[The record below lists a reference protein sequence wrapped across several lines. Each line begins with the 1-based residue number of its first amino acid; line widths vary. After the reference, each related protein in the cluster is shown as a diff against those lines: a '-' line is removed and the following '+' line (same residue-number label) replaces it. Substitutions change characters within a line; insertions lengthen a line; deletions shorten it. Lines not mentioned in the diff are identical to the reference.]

1 VETDS
6 TKKGAKMNLPFFKY
20 YRIPLILAVS
30 LSLVIIT
37 YKSNILLENA
47 NVMSYLNILGIF
59 AGAIL
64 GIFILDL
71 DYFIHTFLLEPKS
84 EVSNTIKTYIKDKD
98 ILGAFNYIILHADQF
113 ENKTLNSLVFQVA
126 LSIFSMLIVIDP
138 GVPFMIKVL
147 VISTLLN
154 TIFRFYYFYL
164 QGFGDDWFWI
174 LKKVP
179 NKYVVLVI
187 NLIVLIFVGISVHT
201 LK

>member
-1 VETDS
+1 
-6 TKKGAKMNLPFFKY
+6 MNLPFFKY
-20 YRIPLILAVS
+20 YRIPLILAIS

-37 YKSNILLENA
+37 YKSPILLENA
-47 NVMSYLNILGIF
+47 DTMSYLNILGIIV
-59 AGAIL
+59 GAII

-71 DYFIHTFLLEPKS
+71 DYFIHAYLLEPKS
-84 EVSNTIKTYIKDKD
+84 EVSNLVKDYIKDRD
-98 ILGAFNYIILHADQF
+98 IMGAFNYIILHSDRF

-138 GVPFMIKVL
+138 GVPFLIKAM

-164 QGFGDDWFWI
+164 QGYGNDWFWI

-179 NKYVVLVI
+179 NKYLVFAINFVVLV
-187 NLIVLIFVGISVHT
+187 FVGISVYT

>member
-1 VETDS
+1 
-6 TKKGAKMNLPFFKY
+6 MNLPFFKY
-20 YRIPLILAVS
+20 YRIPLILAIS

-37 YKSNILLENA
+37 YKSPILLENA
-47 NVMSYLNILGIF
+47 DTVSYLNILGIII
-59 AGAIL
+59 GAII

-71 DYFIHTFLLEPKS
+71 DYFIHAYILEPKS
-84 EVSNTIKTYIKDKD
+84 EISNLVKDYIKDRD
-98 ILGAFNYIILHADQF
+98 IIGSFNYIILHSDRF

-126 LSIFSMLIVIDP
+126 MSIFSMIIAIDP
-138 GVPFMIKVL
+138 GVPFLIKTI

-164 QGFGDDWFWI
+164 QGHGSDWFWI

-179 NKYVVLVI
+179 NKYWVFAINLVVLV
-187 NLIVLIFVGISVHT
+187 FVGISVYT

>member
-1 VETDS
+1 
-6 TKKGAKMNLPFFKY
+6 MNLPFFKY

-37 YKSNILLENA
+37 YKSSLLLENA
-47 NVMSYLNILGIF
+47 NTMSYLNILGIF
-59 AGAIL
+59 VGAIL

-71 DYFIHTFLLEPKS
+71 DYFIHAFLLEPKS
-84 EVSNTIKTYIKDKD
+84 QVSNLIKTYIKDKD
-98 ILGAFNYIILHADQF
+98 IIGAFNYIILHSDQF

-138 GVPFMIKVL
+138 GVPFLIKAM

-154 TIFRFYYFYL
+154 TIFRFYYFYF
-164 QGFGDDWFWI
+164 QGFGNDWFWI
-174 LKKVP
+174 LKKIP
-179 NKYVVLVI
+179 NKYVVFVI
-187 NLIVLIFVGISVHT
+187 NLIVLVFVGISVYT

>member
-1 VETDS
+1 
-6 TKKGAKMNLPFFKY
+6 MNLPFFKY
-20 YRIPLILAVS
+20 YRIPLILAIS
-30 LSLVIIT
+30 LSLVIVT
-37 YKSNILLENA
+37 YKSSILLENA
-47 NVMSYLNILGIF
+47 DTMAYLNILGIMV
-59 AGAIL
+59 GSII

-71 DYFIHTFLLEPKS
+71 DYFIHAYLLEPKS
-84 EVSNTIKTYIKDKD
+84 EVSNLVKDFIKDKD
-98 ILGAFNYIILHADQF
+98 IMGAFNYIILHSDKF

-138 GVPFMIKVL
+138 GVPFLIKAM

-164 QGFGDDWFWI
+164 QGYGNDWFWI

-179 NKYVVLVI
+179 NKYLVFMINIVVLV
-187 NLIVLIFVGISVHT
+187 FVGISVYT